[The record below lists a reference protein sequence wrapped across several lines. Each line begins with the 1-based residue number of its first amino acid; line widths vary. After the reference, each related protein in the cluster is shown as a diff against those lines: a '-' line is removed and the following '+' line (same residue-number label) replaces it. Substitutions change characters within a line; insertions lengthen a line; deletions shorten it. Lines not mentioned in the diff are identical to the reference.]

1 MLRQKFWLPL
11 IVITFGSATAW
22 GQGGATTVQ
31 LPTFNFTTVNTTVT
45 VPDGGTVLL
54 GGIDRAREG
63 QVSRGVPLLGKVPG
77 VNRLFRNE
85 GIGREFSSSSFSV
98 TARIII
104 LEEEEERQV
113 GRVLAQ
119 RDAMGGS
126 RYVFDPVADP
136 KADFLSRNLARH
148 PADEV
153 VSQPESKLP
162 SVEEIQRRN
171 ELAQQQRSVEAVSF
185 FEKAK
190 SLEAEGK
197 SNVAKVYYDMAA
209 RRSSGAFKE
218 EIVARIEALEGRGN
232 SERVAAS
239 GR

>member
-1 MLRQKFWLPL
+1 MLRQNFWLPL
-11 IVITFGSATAW
+11 VVFMISSATAW

-45 VPDGGTVLL
+45 VPDGGTAFL

-63 QVSRGVPLLGKVPG
+63 SVSRGVPLLGKVPG

-98 TARIII
+98 TARIIN

-119 RDAMGGS
+119 RDALGGGG
-126 RYVFDPVADP
+126 RVAFDPMADP
-136 KADFLSRNLARH
+136 QADFITRNLARH
-148 PADEV
+148 PAGEV
-153 VSQPESKLP
+153 VGQSESKLP
-162 SVEEIQRRN
+162 STEELQRRN
-171 ELAQQQRSVEAVSF
+171 ELAQQQRSAEAVSF
-185 FEKAK
+185 YEKAK

-197 SNVAKVYYDMAA
+197 ANVAKVYYDMAA
-209 RRSSGAFKE
+209 RRSFGAFQE
-218 EIVARIEALEGRGN
+218 EIFARIEGLSGDN
-232 SERVAAS
+232 SRRVAS
-239 GR
+239 GE